1 MVLRFAMVA
10 LLCSMSRRAFP
21 AVLATL
27 STLRRKCKAHR
38 AVLGDLSS
46 VRQNTGVSIPDSDGQ
61 EPLGVHLKRARQ
73 AVPLSLRAVE
83 AQTEGVTNGY
93 LSQIEGGQIRQP
105 SPNVLYQLAQVYGL
119 DYRDLLVRAAHRVPS
134 SVDISERDAE
144 LAGIPLRA
152 LADLSE
158 DERRQVTEF
167 IGWIKSRRS

>member
-1 MVLRFAMVA
+1 MVLRFATMA
-10 LLCSMSRRAFP
+10 LPCSVIRKVFP
-21 AVLATL
+21 AVLAIL
-27 STLRRKCKAHR
+27 SRTWRKRKVCR
-38 AVLGDLSS
+38 AVLGDLS
-46 VRQNTGVSIPDSDGQ
+46 RTGQNTGVSTPDIDDKG
-61 EPLGVHLKRARQ
+61 PLGVHLKRARL

-83 AQTEGVTNGY
+83 AQTEGITNGY

-105 SPNVLYQLAQVYGL
+105 SPNVLYQLAKVYGL
-119 DYRDLLVRAAHRVPS
+119 DYRDLLMRAAHRVPS

-152 LADLSE
+152 LADLSD